1 MKGKKSL
8 GLIFPPQ
15 INPLTLLNN
24 PTLKITK
31 RVFRF
36 KINRFQKMKRKK
48 RKKRKRKKRRK
59 RRKRR
64 STKNVVH
71 LANMEGQ
78 KIANAKKNEKL
89 IRSLTQKFKSW
100 WSKKSIA

>member
-8 GLIFPPQ
+8 GLIFPLQ
-15 INPLTLLNN
+15 INPVTLLNN

-31 RVFRF
+31 RVSRF

-59 RRKRR
+59 KK
-64 STKNVVH
+64 STKNFVH

-89 IRSLTQKFKSW
+89 IISLTQKFKSW